1 MGVIIQTDQ
10 KEFQDKADMKDL
22 IRAALISGFKYEF
35 AQYANS
41 NSYLVRAYSDEGE
54 LTGTFSKE
62 EILSLGM
69 EV

>member
-1 MGVIIQTDQ
+1 MGVIIQTNQ
-10 KEFQDKADMKDL
+10 KEFQDKADIKDL
-22 IRAALISGFKYEF
+22 MRAALISGFKYEF

-41 NSYLVRAYSDEGE
+41 NSYLVRVYSDEGE

-62 EILSLGM
+62 EMLSLGM

>member
-1 MGVIIQTDQ
+1 MGVIIQTNQ
-10 KEFQDKADMKDL
+10 KEFQDKADIKDL
-22 IRAALISGFKYEF
+22 MRAALISGFKYEF

-41 NSYLVRAYSDEGE
+41 NSYLVRVYSDEGE